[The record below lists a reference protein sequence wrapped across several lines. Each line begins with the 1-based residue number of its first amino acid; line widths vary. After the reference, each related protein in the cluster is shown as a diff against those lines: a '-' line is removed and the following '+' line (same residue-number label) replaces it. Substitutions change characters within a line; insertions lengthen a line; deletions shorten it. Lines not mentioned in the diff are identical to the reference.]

1 MASFVERVIGAA
13 KLDAQTYEEVE
24 ADKGAIGQALTVV
37 VLSSIAGG
45 IGAAAGQGEATGT
58 AMVMLAVVY
67 TIIDLIGWFIW
78 AFLTFI
84 IGTKLMPEPQTQSD
98 MGELLRTTGFSA
110 APGMLKV
117 LGVVP
122 FLGVVVRIVVY
133 VWMLAAFVVAV
144 RQALDYQSTG
154 RAVVVCLIGW
164 VVQLIFVLVV
174 AVALIAMVGIGA
186 AMTQGAG

>member
-58 AMVMLAVVY
+58 AMVILAVVY

-78 AFLTFI
+78 AFLTFL

-117 LGVVP
+117 LGVIP
-122 FLGVVVRIVVY
+122 FVGVVVRIVVY

>member
-58 AMVMLAVVY
+58 AMVILAVVY

-78 AFLTFI
+78 AFLTFL

-154 RAVVVCLIGW
+154 RAIVVCLIGW

>member
-1 MASFVERVIGAA
+1 MIGAA
-13 KLDAQTYEEVE
+13 KLDVHIYEEVE
-24 ADKGAIGQALTVV
+24 ADKGAIGQALLVV

-45 IGAAAGQGEATGT
+45 IGAAGGSGEMA
-58 AMVMLAVVY
+58 AMVIMAGVF
-67 TIIDLIGWFIW
+67 TIVDLIGWFIW
-78 AFLTFI
+78 AFLTYI

-110 APGMLKV
+110 APGLLKI

-122 FLGVVVRIVVY
+122 LLGPVVRFAVY
-133 VWMLAAFVVAV
+133 LWMLATFVVAV

-154 RAVVVCLIGW
+154 RAIAVCLIGW
-164 VVQLIFVLVV
+164 VVQLIFVFFV
-174 AVALIAMVGIGA
+174 AVILIAMVGLGA